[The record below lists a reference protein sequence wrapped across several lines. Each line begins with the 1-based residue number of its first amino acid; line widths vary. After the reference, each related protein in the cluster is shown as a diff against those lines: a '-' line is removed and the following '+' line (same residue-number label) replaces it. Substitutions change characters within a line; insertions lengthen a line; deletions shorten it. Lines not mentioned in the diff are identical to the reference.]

1 MSKVLVRNGGGP
13 VSCKPSLGC
22 GGRIIRGGLSPPEG
36 GDELDPA
43 YSRFTVRYGF
53 MIAIRFTD
61 SFLALA

>member
-22 GGRIIRGGLSPPEG
+22 GGSITGGGSSPPDG

-43 YSRFTVRYGF
+43 YSCFTVKNGF
-53 MIAIRFTD
+53 MIAI
-61 SFLALA
+61 